1 MGAAFLITLREG
13 LEAAVIVSIVLTYLR
28 QIGRQDA
35 FRQVWLGLGAAIGVG
50 ALVGVLTY
58 GLIGGLEGDLRRLV
72 FAGVSLAAVA
82 VLTWMLVWMRKQE
95 RSLSRQLQEQVDQAL
110 ASGSLWGVTSVVF
123 VAALRESL
131 ETVLFLLAVLLG
143 TSPWELGVGGALG
156 LVGAVALGYLIYH
169 GGRRIN
175 LRLFFRVTGALVL
188 VIAAGL
194 FAKGIAWLQEAGVLP
209 TFLWPVWNVEEVPL
223 IGSGRVAQF
232 LNGLLGWN
240 PRPSIEEVGI
250 WLLYLVVVGYFFFII
265 GRKPTAPTARPTA
278 TAG

>member
-1 MGAAFLITLREG
+1 MAAAFLITLREG
-13 LEAAVIVSIVLTYLR
+13 FEAALIVSIVLTYLR

-50 ALVGVLTY
+50 TVAGILAYV
-58 GLIGGLEGDLRRLV
+58 LIGGLEGNLRSLV
-72 FAGVSLAAVA
+72 FGGVSLTAVA
-82 VLTWMLVWMRKQE
+82 VLTWMLVWMRKQD
-95 RSLSRQLQEQVDQAL
+95 RSLSRQLQEQVDEAL

-131 ETVLFLLAVLLG
+131 EMVLFLLAVLLG
-143 TSPWELGVGGALG
+143 TSPLDLGIGGVLG
-156 LVGAVALGYLIYH
+156 LVGAIALGYLIYH

-194 FAKGIAWLQEAGVLP
+194 FSKGIAWLQEAGVLP
-209 TFLWPVWNVEEVPL
+209 TFLWPVWNVTDVPL

-232 LNGLLGWN
+232 LNTLFGWN

-250 WLLYLVVVGYFFFII
+250 WLIYLVIVGYFYFV
-265 GRKPTAPTARPTA
+265 GRKPKTPTTRRAPA
-278 TAG
+278 AG

>member
-1 MGAAFLITLREG
+1 MAAAFIITLREG
-13 LEAAVIVSIVLTYLR
+13 LEAALIVSIVLAYLR

-50 ALVGVLTY
+50 AVVGILTY
-58 GLIGGLEGDLRRLV
+58 VLIGGLEGDLRRLV
-72 FAGVSLAAVA
+72 FAGVSLTAVA

-110 ASGSLWGVTSVVF
+110 ASGSLWGVTSIVF

-143 TSPWELGVGGALG
+143 TSAWQLAIGGVLG

-194 FAKGIAWLQEAGVLP
+194 FAKGIAWLQEAGALP
-209 TFLWPVWNVEEVPL
+209 TFLWPVWNVEDVPL

-232 LNGLLGWN
+232 LNGLFGWN

-250 WLLYLVVVGYFFFII
+250 WLLYLVLVGYFYFIA
-265 GRKPTAPTARPTA
+265 RKPTAPPARRTAA
-278 TAG
+278 AG